1 MFEQIFEDLNAKA
14 EANSRQVD
22 GDYIQ
27 DGLLYCGVCHTAK
40 QCRVDIFGQVRI
52 VGCICKCK
60 QEQLAR
66 EEQAEKDRERRKRI
80 EEMRR
85 VGFEDS
91 DMKFCTFANDDME
104 NPKLSKAMKTY
115 ADNFDGFYK
124 SGKGLLLY
132 GNVGTGKTYFSACV
146 ANAVLE
152 DGYSVL
158 MTNFSRILN
167 VVTGTLD
174 RQAYIDK
181 INRFDLVVFDDLGV
195 ERNTEF
201 AREIVYSVIDARYR
215 SGKPMLITTNLSM
228 QEMKKPQDLERLRIY
243 DRILERCHPIEV
255 AGASKRRGKI
265 RNEFNEMQELLGL
278 TE

>member
-1 MFEQIFEDLNAKA
+1 MFEQLFDDLSAKA

-27 DGLLYCGVCHTAK
+27 DGLLHCGVCHTAK

-52 VGCICKCK
+52 VGCICKCV

-66 EEQAEKDRERRKRI
+66 EEQAKKERERRKRI
-80 EEMRR
+80 EEMRKI
-85 VGFEDS
+85 GFEEEEL
-91 DMKFCTFANDDME
+91 KYWTFANDDME
-104 NPKLSKAMKTY
+104 KPKLSKAMRTY
-115 ADNFDGFYK
+115 ADNFDNFYK

-132 GNVGTGKTYFSACV
+132 GSVGTGKTYFSACI
-146 ANAVLE
+146 ANEVLE

-215 SGKPMLITTNLSM
+215 SGKPMIITTNLSM
-228 QEMKKPQDLERLRIY
+228 EEMKKPQDLERLRIY